1 MQIAKNTVVT
11 MHYVLTNDDGIEL
24 DSSVGGDPLVFLH
37 GHGSLIE
44 GLEKSLVG
52 KSKTDKFKVRVGAEE
67 AYGKHDE
74 ALKVKVP
81 KTSFDDASQVIVGAQ
96 FQAETADGPT
106 MVTIIGIEGDSVL
119 IDGNHPLAGVDLNFD
134 VTIVDV
140 RAATTEEVKHGH
152 VHGEGGHHH

>member
-67 AYGKHDE
+67 AY
-74 ALKVKVP
+74 
-81 KTSFDDASQVIVGAQ
+81 
-96 FQAETADGPT
+96 
-106 MVTIIGIEGDSVL
+106 
-119 IDGNHPLAGVDLNFD
+119 
-134 VTIVDV
+134 
-140 RAATTEEVKHGH
+140 
-152 VHGEGGHHH
+152 